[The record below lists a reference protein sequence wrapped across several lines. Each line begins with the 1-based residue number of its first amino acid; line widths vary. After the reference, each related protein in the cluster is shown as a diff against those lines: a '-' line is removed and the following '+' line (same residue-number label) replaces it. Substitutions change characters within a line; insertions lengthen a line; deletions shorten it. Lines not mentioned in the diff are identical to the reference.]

1 MTKDQFTILNLLQRR
16 LKNRKAIRMDEF
28 VDLALYDEKFGYYS
42 KKNERVGKNTSS
54 DFYTSNTFGNL
65 WGELIIEA
73 CSQILSG
80 EDVRKYTFVEIAAE
94 PDCSILKNLEHPFSS
109 SVTYR
114 LGDTFKIPSPAIVFS
129 NEWLDAQPFKRFRF
143 HEPEKRWREVGVK
156 LEENELNEFSF
167 SDEIDTIFPMSS
179 TNGYTIDWPTGAHK
193 ALNELVSKSW
203 NGLFLTF
210 DYGLSKEILMHERPE
225 GTGRTYYKHK
235 MSDNLF
241 SRPGE
246 QDITCHLCWDE
257 LINSMENKKF
267 QKIELQS
274 QESFFMNL
282 AQNKIKSLIERPSK
296 TIDVEVQKLK
306 ELIHPQYFG
315 TKFQALWGLRL

>member
-114 LGDTFKIPSPAIVFS
+114 LGDTFEIPSPAIVFS

>member
-1 MTKDQFTILNLLQRR
+1 MTKDQFTILNILQRR

-54 DFYTSNTFGNL
+54 DFYTSNTFGEL

-73 CSQILSG
+73 CTQILSG
-80 EDVRKYTFVEIAAE
+80 EDVRKYTFVEIGAE
-94 PDCSILKNLEHPFSS
+94 PDCSILKNLKHPFYS

-114 LGDTFKIPSPAIVFS
+114 LGDTFEIPSPAIVFS

-167 SDEIDTIFPMSS
+167 SDEIDMIFPISS

-193 ALNELVSKSW
+193 VLDELISKSW

-235 MSDNLF
+235 MSNNLF

-257 LINSMENKKF
+257 LINSLENKKF
-267 QKIELQS
+267 RKIELQS
-274 QESFFMNL
+274 QESFFMKL
-282 AQNKIKSLIERPSK
+282 AQNKIKSLIERRS
-296 TIDVEVQKLK
+296 DNVNLDVQKLK

>member
-114 LGDTFKIPSPAIVFS
+114 LGDTFEIPSPAIVFS

-167 SDEIDTIFPMSS
+167 SDEIDTIFPISS

-235 MSDNLF
+235 MSDNLL